1 MKYKKQEAH
10 FLGKYYTLH
19 CTIVQ
24 PGKFLYHLSNDTN
37 HYSSF
42 VHQLLE
48 DIFDRCE
55 IRDETV
61 VIKSYNAPNQYK
73 NK

>member
-24 PGKFLYHLSNDTN
+24 PWKFLYHLSNDTN